1 MNRYVYHYCAQY
13 QPDNCR
19 LVYIDGLA
27 QLENR
32 ITSHD
37 EYMKLKPAIS
47 SEFHHKLTIISL
59 SFIGM
64 EKGI

>member
-1 MNRYVYHYCAQY
+1 
-13 QPDNCR
+13 